1 MKELYRKDPAS
12 HSGPESCD
20 ADREDC
26 SEALTG
32 EDAGEVLSHEIRKPV
47 MPTPLS
53 EAEGNSPQIDKAR
66 DVGKRRGR
74 RPSACE
80 ETSWNGTGRSQHSAE
95 RDGEPQRAEKIA
107 RSEPAMDGVG
117 KSEQAIVSQKQS
129 NEPDISEV
137 DLWGSGKETAERRA
151 CVKRNSDEQSM
162 SRTQSRKHD
171 MSQALERVRQRAK
184 QDRKVRFTALL
195 HHLSIEALR
204 AAFQRLKVQA
214 AAGAD
219 GLSWKTYSAELEDN
233 LRRLHQR
240 LQRGSYR
247 PVPARRVYIPKADG
261 RQRPLGIAALEDK
274 ILQSA
279 LCEVLNAIYETDFV
293 GFSYGFRPGR
303 NQHQA
308 LDAIVVGIRY
318 KKVNWVLD
326 ADIRGYFDTIDHQW
340 LQRFLQHRIGDQR
353 VMRLIGKWLKAGV
366 MEEGEWKA
374 SEEGTPQGAT
384 ISPLL
389 ANIYLHYV
397 FDLWMEQW
405 RKRHARGEVMVVRY
419 ADDFIIGFQDQRDA
433 QRFRV
438 DLKERMEKFALSL
451 NEGKTRLIEFGRYA
465 NERRKKRNEGKA
477 LTFDFLGFTHICS
490 KASTGKLQILRRTI
504 RKRRNAKLQAIS
516 EQLRYRREEPIAE
529 QGAWLHRVLDGYYR
543 YHAVHGNLRVLG
555 AIRTEIAQ
563 RWYRSLRRRSHK
575 RKLTWKKMH
584 LHVTRWLPQP
594 KVLHPWPEERFFAR
608 HNSR

>member
-1 MKELYRKDPAS
+1 M
-12 HSGPESCD
+12 
-20 ADREDC
+20 
-26 SEALTG
+26 
-32 EDAGEVLSHEIRKPV
+32 
-47 MPTPLS
+47 TP
-53 EAEGNSPQIDKAR
+53 
-66 DVGKRRGR
+66 
-74 RPSACE
+74 
-80 ETSWNGTGRSQHSAE
+80 
-95 RDGEPQRAEKIA
+95 
-107 RSEPAMDGVG
+107 
-117 KSEQAIVSQKQS
+117 
-129 NEPDISEV
+129 
-137 DLWGSGKETAERRA
+137 
-151 CVKRNSDEQSM
+151 
-162 SRTQSRKHD
+162 
-171 MSQALERVRQRAK
+171 ALERVRQRAK
-184 QDRKVRFTALL
+184 QDRKARFTALL

-204 AAFQRLKVQA
+204 AAFQRLKAQA

-326 ADIRGYFDTIDHQW
+326 ADIRGYFDTIDHEW

-405 RKRHARGEVMVVRY
+405 RKRHARGEVIVVRY

-438 DLKERMEKFALSL
+438 ER
-451 NEGKTRLIEFGRYA
+451 
-465 NERRKKRNEGKA
+465 
-477 LTFDFLGFTHICS
+477 TH
-490 KASTGKLQILRRTI
+490 GEI
-504 RKRRNAKLQAIS
+504 RPLV
-516 EQLRYRREEPIAE
+516 E
-529 QGAWLHRVLDGYYR
+529 
-543 YHAVHGNLRVLG
+543 
-555 AIRTEIAQ
+555 
-563 RWYRSLRRRSHK
+563 
-575 RKLTWKKMH
+575 
-584 LHVTRWLPQP
+584 
-594 KVLHPWPEERFFAR
+594 
-608 HNSR
+608 

>member
-32 EDAGEVLSHEIRKPV
+32 EDAGEVLSHEIREPV

-80 ETSWNGTGRSQHSAE
+80 ETSWNGTGRSQHSGE

-184 QDRKVRFTALL
+184 QDRKGRFTALL
-195 HHLSIEALR
+195 HHLSIAALR
-204 AAFQRLKVQA
+204 AAFQRLKGQPA
-214 AAGAD
+214 GGAD

-318 KKVNWVLD
+318 KKVNWCWMRTYVD
-326 ADIRGYFDTIDHQW
+326 TSTPSPTNGCRGFSS
-340 LQRFLQHRIGDQR
+340 IG
-353 VMRLIGKWLKAGV
+353 LG
-366 MEEGEWKA
+366 
-374 SEEGTPQGAT
+374 
-384 ISPLL
+384 IS
-389 ANIYLHYV
+389 A
-397 FDLWMEQW
+397 
-405 RKRHARGEVMVVRY
+405 
-419 ADDFIIGFQDQRDA
+419 
-433 QRFRV
+433 
-438 DLKERMEKFALSL
+438 
-451 NEGKTRLIEFGRYA
+451 
-465 NERRKKRNEGKA
+465 
-477 LTFDFLGFTHICS
+477 
-490 KASTGKLQILRRTI
+490 
-504 RKRRNAKLQAIS
+504 
-516 EQLRYRREEPIAE
+516 
-529 QGAWLHRVLDGYYR
+529 
-543 YHAVHGNLRVLG
+543 
-555 AIRTEIAQ
+555 
-563 RWYRSLRRRSHK
+563 
-575 RKLTWKKMH
+575 
-584 LHVTRWLPQP
+584 
-594 KVLHPWPEERFFAR
+594 
-608 HNSR
+608 

>member
-1 MKELYRKDPAS
+1 
-12 HSGPESCD
+12 
-20 ADREDC
+20 
-26 SEALTG
+26 
-32 EDAGEVLSHEIRKPV
+32 
-47 MPTPLS
+47 
-53 EAEGNSPQIDKAR
+53 
-66 DVGKRRGR
+66 
-74 RPSACE
+74 
-80 ETSWNGTGRSQHSAE
+80 
-95 RDGEPQRAEKIA
+95 
-107 RSEPAMDGVG
+107 MDGVG
-117 KSEQAIVSQKQS
+117 KSEQAIVSQKRS

-219 GLSWKTYSAELEDN
+219 GLSWKTYSAELEGN

-318 KKVNWVLD
+318 KKVNWVAGCGHTWILRHHRPPMAAEVSPASDWGSARD
-326 ADIRGYFDTIDHQW
+326 ATDRKVAQSGSNGRGRMES
-340 LQRFLQHRIGDQR
+340 QRR
-353 VMRLIGKWLKAGV
+353 
-366 MEEGEWKA
+366 
-374 SEEGTPQGAT
+374 
-384 ISPLL
+384 
-389 ANIYLHYV
+389 
-397 FDLWMEQW
+397 
-405 RKRHARGEVMVVRY
+405 RHAARG
-419 ADDFIIGFQDQRDA
+419 DD
-433 QRFRV
+433 
-438 DLKERMEKFALSL
+438 LALASQH
-451 NEGKTRLIEFGRYA
+451 IP
-465 NERRKKRNEGKA
+465 A
-477 LTFDFLGFTHICS
+477 LRI
-490 KASTGKLQILRRTI
+490 
-504 RKRRNAKLQAIS
+504 
-516 EQLRYRREEPIAE
+516 
-529 QGAWLHRVLDGYYR
+529 
-543 YHAVHGNLRVLG
+543 
-555 AIRTEIAQ
+555 
-563 RWYRSLRRRSHK
+563 
-575 RKLTWKKMH
+575 
-584 LHVTRWLPQP
+584 
-594 KVLHPWPEERFFAR
+594 
-608 HNSR
+608 

>member
-1 MKELYRKDPAS
+1 
-12 HSGPESCD
+12 
-20 ADREDC
+20 
-26 SEALTG
+26 
-32 EDAGEVLSHEIRKPV
+32 
-47 MPTPLS
+47 
-53 EAEGNSPQIDKAR
+53 
-66 DVGKRRGR
+66 
-74 RPSACE
+74 
-80 ETSWNGTGRSQHSAE
+80 
-95 RDGEPQRAEKIA
+95 
-107 RSEPAMDGVG
+107 
-117 KSEQAIVSQKQS
+117 
-129 NEPDISEV
+129 
-137 DLWGSGKETAERRA
+137 
-151 CVKRNSDEQSM
+151 
-162 SRTQSRKHD
+162 

-326 ADIRGYFDTIDHQW
+326 ADIRGYFDTIDHEW

-405 RKRHARGEVMVVRY
+405 RKRHARGEVIVVRY